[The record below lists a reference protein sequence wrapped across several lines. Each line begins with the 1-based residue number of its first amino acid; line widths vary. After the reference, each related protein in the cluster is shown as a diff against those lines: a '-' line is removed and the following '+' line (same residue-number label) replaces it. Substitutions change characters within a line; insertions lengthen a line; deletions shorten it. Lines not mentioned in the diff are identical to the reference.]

1 MSVFFP
7 QFLTTTF
14 FAEPGM
20 LQNIL
25 NRLLFIVIAVD
36 LFALG
41 LLLVFIWNFRVT
53 VKRRISERRFA
64 TKMLTS
70 VQKSET
76 TEQVARLTGVSAQ
89 EVIDYCTE
97 RHIELPETRISR
109 LADAQRQKD
118 EESQRIM
125 EEEAAWRAEQER
137 LSEARLREKE
147 VELKKR
153 KERLRKFGIS

>member
-1 MSVFFP
+1 
-7 QFLTTTF
+7 
-14 FAEPGM
+14 M

-25 NRLLFIVIAVD
+25 NRLLFIVIAAD
-36 LFALG
+36 LLALG

-53 VKRRISERRFA
+53 VKRRIAERRFA
-64 TKMLTS
+64 TNMLTA

-76 TEQVARLTGVSAQ
+76 TDQVARLMNVPPQ

-97 RHIELPETRISR
+97 RNIELPETRIAR

-118 EESQRIM
+118 EENQRIM

-137 LSEARLREKE
+137 LSDARLREKE
-147 VELKKR
+147 VELKMR